1 LSLSMTLDL
10 EQLGWDDGWSAS
22 FEPYRDEGL
31 EPARVAVQHRGGY
44 VVVAERGELRAEAA
58 RKLVRERALAT
69 VGDWVALRYLPGEER
84 ALVEAVLPRRTKFS
98 RKAAHGPSEL
108 TEEQVVAANVDTVF
122 VVSALGRDVN
132 VRRLER
138 YLATAWESGA
148 QPVIVLTKSDLHPEL
163 VPTVRGELDAVAIG
177 VPVHAISN
185 VTGEGVDALEPYLVR
200 GRTVALIGSSGVGK
214 STLVNRLVGHDLL
227 ATREVR
233 ADEKGRHATSHR
245 ELVVLPGG
253 ALLIDTP
260 GMRELQLWDVSDGLD
275 EAFADVVALAQ
286 QCRFS
291 DCAHETEPG
300 CAVRA
305 ALAEGRLPA
314 ERWES
319 YRKLQRE
326 LEALRAKTD
335 KGFAAER
342 RREWRKVHKAR
353 RKESF

>member
-10 EQLGWDDGWSAS
+10 KELGWDDGWSAA
-22 FEPYRDEGL
+22 FEPYRKDGL

-44 VVVAERGELRAEAA
+44 VVLAERGELRAEAA
-58 RKLVRERALAT
+58 RKLVREGALAT
-69 VGDWVALRYLPGEER
+69 VGDWVALRFLPGDER

-108 TEEQVVAANVDTVF
+108 TEEQVVAANIDTVF
-122 VVSALGRDVN
+122 VVSALGRDLN

-163 VPTVRGELDAVAIG
+163 VAAAREEVGAIAFA

-185 VTGEGVDALEPYLVR
+185 VTGEGVDELQAYLAP
-200 GRTVALIGSSGVGK
+200 GHTVALLGSSGVGK
-214 STLVNRLVGHDLL
+214 STLANRLVGHELL

-233 ADEKGRHATSHR
+233 ADEKGRHTTSHR

-260 GMRELQLWDVSDGLD
+260 GMRELQLWDVSEGFD

-286 QCRFS
+286 RCRFG
-291 DCAHETEPG
+291 DCAHESEPG

-305 ALAEGRLPA
+305 ALADGRLPA
-314 ERWES
+314 DRWES

-335 KGFAAER
+335 KAFAADR
-342 RREWRKVHKAR
+342 RRQWRKVNKAR
-353 RKESF
+353 RRNSS

>member
-1 LSLSMTLDL
+1 LSVSMTLDL
-10 EQLGWDDGWSAS
+10 KELGWDDGWSAS
-22 FEPYRDEGL
+22 FEPYRNQGL

-44 VVVAERGELRAEAA
+44 VVIADRGEVRAEAA

-69 VGDWVALRYLPGEER
+69 VGDWVALRSLPGEDR
-84 ALVEAVLPRRTKFS
+84 VLVEAVLPRRTKFS

-122 VVSALGRDVN
+122 VVSALGRDLN

-148 QPVIVLTKSDLHPEL
+148 QPVIVLTKSDLYPEL
-163 VPTVRGELDAVAIG
+163 VPAAREEVDAIAFA

-185 VTGEGVDALEPYLVR
+185 VTGEGLDELEPYLAR
-200 GRTVALIGSSGVGK
+200 GRTVALLGSSGVGK
-214 STLVNRLVGHDLL
+214 STLANRLVGHELL
-227 ATREVR
+227 PTREVR
-233 ADEKGRHATSHR
+233 ADEKGRHTTSHR
-245 ELVVLPGG
+245 ELVMLPGG

-275 EAFADVVALAQ
+275 EVFADVVALAQ
-286 QCRFS
+286 ECRFS
-291 DCAHETEPG
+291 DCAHESEPG

-305 ALAEGRLPA
+305 ALAEGRLAP

-326 LEALRAKTD
+326 LDALRARTD
-335 KGFAAER
+335 KAVAAER
-342 RREWRKVHKAR
+342 RRQWRKAHKAR